1 MAASRPST
9 LRLAIEGMTCASCSS
24 AVRSAIESVAGVA
37 KAEVSVL
44 THTAVV
50 SLDEDAGD
58 VGAEVA
64 DAVEAVGFGAELQP
78 SEQPPEEPSAAQT
91 AQLAIEGMTC
101 ASCVGAVQTAL
112 AAVPGVESAS
122 VALLTHSATVRFD
135 PAQTSPAALAEAV
148 EDIGFGAEVQ
158 EARAERGT
166 GAGAGALTFDVD
178 FHAPTGGRGD
188 DPELRAAL
196 EAIPG
201 AGSVTLSQRQGPLW
215 RASVQR
221 AGTEEG
227 AWLRRRAVAAAVVA
241 WGGLAAGRDAADRS
255 SRPTPAERAAA
266 DARMWRRRLLWAA
279 PPTAVVVFLSM
290 IFGHLAHGAIAG
302 LEVAVPGLRGLTVRV
317 LLLWLLTTPV
327 LFGAGWPFL
336 QTAWRRL
343 RGGCSMGMD
352 FLIATGSVTAYAAS
366 VLEIGVGMASGP
378 DGAANPVEFFEAAAA
393 IVTLVIF
400 GKFLESSA
408 KGRTADALKSLAE
421 LQPQQ
426 ASVLVLDGRAA
437 SAGSGRSA
445 GSVGAGTGGSD
456 AEARAAAGPRA
467 ALGRVGAA
475 GEDVTPAMLE
485 AEAEAESL
493 GLLSSTAFPGRS
505 VKAVAAAELEVG
517 DVVRVAPGARVPVD
531 GVVLAGRSVADE
543 SAMTGESM
551 PVRKHPGSEALAAT
565 VNTGSGALLVRAT
578 RVGADTAIARV
589 IGLVEDAQMSQAP
602 VQALADRVSS
612 VFAPT
617 VLGIALATTV
627 GWAIALGAG
636 AVPADWVPEALGP
649 FGFCLRFGLSVV
661 VVACPC
667 ALGLATPTAVMVG
680 TGVGA
685 RLGVL
690 IKGGQPLEQLHGVDT
705 IVFDKTG
712 TLTVGMPRLTAV
724 VVLDEAALPLAAT
737 DLADAGGGTGG
748 SMGEVTR
755 RSGSASSLTPSGGGG
770 GAGAAGPPGRG
781 AARPSPGTLRRG
793 ESCCSERSVAPAT
806 VEGLSSV
813 EPEADALARSGV
825 SARSAASLA
834 SPVAGSSGGCSRSSS
849 PSRGGRARAS
859 AAAFRRVL
867 DLAAAAEA
875 GSDHPLA
882 RAAVAAAAALREPA
896 VPGTPAA
903 AAASPPLVASDF
915 REEPG
920 FGVVASVDGSEVAV
934 GTRRWVERHGAEVSA
949 SARAEKAA
957 LETLGNSVSLVSVDG
972 RLCAVLA
979 FADRLKPGAADAVAS
994 LSQLGLTVRILTGD
1008 NRRAALAVARE
1019 LGVAP
1024 ECVDA
1029 GVLPSG
1035 KIDAVAALQARGRT
1049 VAMVGDGINDAPAL
1063 ARADVGVAIGAGT
1076 QVAMDAADVV
1086 LVRSELADIVTAV
1099 DLSRVTFRRIW
1110 INYAFSL
1117 GYNALGV
1124 PVAAGALYPA
1134 LRVALPPEVAAL
1146 TMALSSVC
1154 VVLSS
1159 LALRL
1164 YSPPGQPTYA
1174 SERLSGIGS
1183 LQKHAEA
1190 GTLEDDVVADAIR
1203 SLTSCL
1209 LDSNTQV
1216 ALASLAAIEAVA
1228 GAPADVVAPHVH
1240 ELARRVAALAGA
1252 SKSAVRD
1259 QAMETLLSL
1268 MEVTEPADVL
1278 VDVLPRLA
1286 EHRQWRSRLAAARL
1300 VARAA
1305 ADFGPGE
1312 VPFSDKAVM
1321 EQLVAV
1327 TRRRE
1332 RAEPVLE
1339 AIESLAIAADEE
1351 CLGGQEEALAAAEA
1365 AGAANDVLDAMRR
1378 VWAGERAWIPSL
1390 DVADAASSDGRA
1402 SSASSVVTAEGARAS
1417 DVRSSGAASF
1427 GGRARGSG
1435 GASLGSAAPSSVGR
1449 QSDAAAHSAASA
1461 GGFAVA
1467 PAEPEPAG
1475 PPLQAGQVTTL
1486 HAVAGWRR
1494 GVLGFTYGG
1503 GLPPSKPVSFRSADD
1518 LAKQV
1523 RAAIAALDP
1532 AVDWAARSKAMDAL
1546 RGLLATGA
1554 AAAPGWSELAVEVCD
1569 ALKPQVTDLRSSI
1582 ARQACLLVSEM
1593 AAHAGDAFERP
1604 AGRIFGALLKITV
1617 TTIAVIAH
1625 SGMDAALS
1633 VVHNTTRGFHR
1644 LVPKLGQAAAS
1655 RSPVMRVRAAELLLA
1670 ALRGWAKPSLERNV
1684 DELARLLAALLE
1696 DADGDARQTARLA
1709 FWSFEGL
1716 FPDRAAGLMDTLDSA
1731 ARRRLEAARAAA
1743 EQAAAEAVEGPSAAS
1758 LIEGLGSGDWRRVRD
1773 AAACISSQ
1781 AAEALAGAG
1790 GAGSS
1795 AAPAA
1800 VKRASTVAP
1809 ALAEAALLCRHDRRI
1824 RQAGLV
1830 RLARVTMAPEMDE
1843 AWAPLAGEAV
1853 TSVLS
1858 AAQLGAADAADTAG
1872 TTAAAALA
1880 TARRLVRFRSSGLR
1894 EADAGPA
1901 LLQGLLRLA
1910 AAAVRRR
1917 ELVHNV
1923 VRTAEEA
1930 CGCLAPDDALTC
1942 CMTVLDASLDAAL
1955 GRNAAGSGWEAPD
1968 QGAILTVCAALK
1980 VASFLVPKLSHETV
1994 AHQLGGGDAAT
2005 TLLGTVARCMSATE
2019 REVRKNATVFL
2030 SAVFARIGEA
2040 GFAESVDPALSRP
2053 QRSLV
2058 RIFHQKQAS
2067 KR

>member
-445 GSVGAGTGGSD
+445 GSVVAGTGGSD

-748 SMGEVTR
+748 SMGE
-755 RSGSASSLTPSGGGG
+755 
-770 GAGAAGPPGRG
+770 
-781 AARPSPGTLRRG
+781 
-793 ESCCSERSVAPAT
+793 
-806 VEGLSSV
+806 
-813 EPEADALARSGV
+813 
-825 SARSAASLA
+825 
-834 SPVAGSSGGCSRSSS
+834 
-849 PSRGGRARAS
+849 
-859 AAAFRRVL
+859 
-867 DLAAAAEA
+867 
-875 GSDHPLA
+875 
-882 RAAVAAAAALREPA
+882 
-896 VPGTPAA
+896 
-903 AAASPPLVASDF
+903 
-915 REEPG
+915 PG

-1164 YSPPGQPTYA
+1164 YSPPGQPTIDGYDA

-1743 EQAAAEAVEGPSAAS
+1743 EQAAAEA
-1758 LIEGLGSGDWRRVRD
+1758 
-1773 AAACISSQ
+1773 
-1781 AAEALAGAG
+1781 
-1790 GAGSS
+1790 
-1795 AAPAA
+1795 
-1800 VKRASTVAP
+1800 
-1809 ALAEAALLCRHDRRI
+1809 RI